1 MAEETKV
8 KVDGTKKFKDYIFAV
23 GRRRSA
29 VARVRLYSKVPSNL
43 KFGEQ
48 VIKKGSIVVN
58 EKSVEYYFNTA
69 ALKVAYEKPLVLTNT
84 LNKFAITVKVN
95 GGGLHSQLDAFIL
108 GLSRILASLSEENKV
123 LLRKNG
129 YLTRDARVRERRKV
143 GMGGKARRKR
153 QSPKR

>member
-8 KVDGTKKFKDYIFAV
+8 KVAGAKKYKDYIAAV

-29 VARVRLYSKVPSNL
+29 VARVRLYSKIPSGL
-43 KFGEQ
+43 KYGEQ

-58 EKSVEYYFNTA
+58 EKSAEYYFNTA
-69 ALKVAYEKPLVLTNT
+69 ASKVAYEKPLILTNT
-84 LNKFAITVKVN
+84 LNKYAITVKVN
-95 GGGLHSQLDAFIL
+95 GGGLQSQIGAFVL
-108 GLSRILASLSEENKV
+108 GISRILATLSAENKE

-129 YLTRDARVRERRKV
+129 FLTRDARVRERRKV